1 MPPEGLLTLRTLLQV
16 NRQLEKADGKLS
28 FSRLEN
34 YDDVFSILTKTQVS
48 LAAPEILLIL

>member
-1 MPPEGLLTLRTLLQV
+1 MPPEGLLTLRTLLQA